1 MADLSISYQ
10 REQVV
15 DFSMPFLDLGISL
28 LYVNAPAKSVN
39 LFSFLSPF
47 SLNVWLLMLLAG
59 FLVSLAMYFIAR
71 YINNNNIYSYLKN
84 MVPILA
90 L

>member
-28 LYVNAPAKSVN
+28 LYVNSPAKSVN

-71 YINNNNIYSYLKN
+71 YNNNIYSYLRRWF
-84 MVPILA
+84 LF
-90 L
+90 